1 MIYAKGEGDEAAP
14 FVVGDRGM
22 KALKLI
28 KDRLFEDCLVIVS
41 PKDMIDEQQKNQLL
55 TIAQAM
61 AQNDQINILD
71 FIAMQKNNTYS
82 ELENQ
87 LEFSM
92 KKREQ
97 AKQQEFEMQQ
107 QAAMQAEAQR
117 QQGIQQQTAIIE
129 DNSMAKK
136 KVEAVSK
143 VGVKEMDIEGKKEI
157 EILKLQNQNLKQKQ
171 LQRKRV

>member
-1 MIYAKGEGDEAAP
+1 
-14 FVVGDRGM
+14 M

-117 QQGIQQQTAIIE
+117 QQGIQQQTAII
-129 DNSMAKK
+129 
-136 KVEAVSK
+136 
-143 VGVKEMDIEGKKEI
+143 
-157 EILKLQNQNLKQKQ
+157 
-171 LQRKRV
+171 